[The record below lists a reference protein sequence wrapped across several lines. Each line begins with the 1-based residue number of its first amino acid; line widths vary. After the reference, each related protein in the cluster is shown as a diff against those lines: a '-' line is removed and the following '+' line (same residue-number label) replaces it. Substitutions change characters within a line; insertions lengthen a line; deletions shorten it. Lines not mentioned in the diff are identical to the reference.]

1 MNNKL
6 IAAALCAG
14 VSLVALP
21 ASADQVSD
29 LSALHAQMLQMQKDY
44 AARMAALEKRLAKAE
59 AEARAAKQSA
69 SAAST
74 TAKSA
79 VATAKA
85 TAVKL
90 AAVPPLPATTPAS
103 APATVLTE
111 VASQVPTTDQTAAMV
126 EPPAAPMPTTPPSSL
141 NTFNPGIAAVLNGF
155 YFAASRD
162 PATGRIAG
170 IASGND
176 ISLQPRGFS
185 IGESEVSFTAN
196 IDPFMSG
203 FLDISFQNDNTPAVE
218 EAYILSKDLPY
229 GLTLKGGR
237 FLSAIGYINERH
249 AHDWLFSDA
258 PLPYRAFL
266 NNQYGDDGLQ
276 VRWLAPTDQFLEF
289 GAEVFRGDSYPAAGS
304 RNAGAGTF
312 TAFVNTGN
320 DINDSSSWLAKASY
334 LHSEARNRDSNGHL
348 FSGSTQLG
356 VLSGVYKWAPGG
368 NPTVSNLTMTTELF
382 LDRQAGFYDGVRL
395 SQDRWGGYIQGMYQF
410 MPRWSVGLRYAQ
422 LSTAP
427 VPIALNASDL
437 DDLGHASR
445 ASTAMLEF
453 DTSEFGRFRA
463 SYTHDEAGFK
473 PIDEVLLQYTVIYG
487 PHGAH
492 RY

>member
-1 MNNKL
+1 MNTKL

-14 VSLVALP
+14 VSLAALP
-21 ASADQVSD
+21 ASADQASD
-29 LSALHAQMLQMQKDY
+29 LAELKAQMTQMQREY
-44 AARMAALEKRLAKAE
+44 AARMAVLEKRLSKAE
-59 AEARAAKQSA
+59 GEAKNARASAVIASKSA
-69 SAAST
+69 SAAQNSSK
-74 TAKSA
+74 TAALAAVAAKKSA
-79 VATAKA
+79 
-85 TAVKL
+85 
-90 AAVPPLPATTPAS
+90 AAVPPLQPVQTVTQLAPAPPLEQTASLELPPSPPAPPATS
-103 APATVLTE
+103 NN
-111 VASQVPTTDQTAAMV
+111 S
-126 EPPAAPMPTTPPSSL
+126 
-141 NTFNPGIAAVLNGF
+141 FNPGIAAVLNGF
-155 YFAASRD
+155 YLASSRD
-162 PATGRIAG
+162 PASARIAG

-176 ISLQPRGFS
+176 IGLPPRGFS
-185 IGESEVSFTAN
+185 IGESEISLTAN

-218 EAYILSKDLPY
+218 EAYIVSKDLPY

-289 GAEVFRGDSYPAAGS
+289 GAEVFRGDAYPAAGS
-304 RNAGAGTF
+304 RNVGAGTF
-312 TAFVNTGN
+312 TAFVNTGS
-320 DINDSSSWLAKASY
+320 DISDSSSWLAKASY
-334 LHSEARNRDSNGHL
+334 LHSDAKNRDSNGHL
-348 FSGSTQLG
+348 FDGTTDLG

-368 NPTVSNLTMTTELF
+368 NPTVKNLTLTSELF
-382 LDRQAGFYDGVRL
+382 LDRQAGFFDGVRVG
-395 SQDRWGGYIQGMYQF
+395 QDRWGGYIQGDYQF
-410 MPRWSVGLRYAQ
+410 MPRWSVGLRYAE
-422 LSTAP
+422 LSTAA
-427 VPIALNASDL
+427 VPLPLAGSDL

-473 PIDEVLLQYTVIYG
+473 PIDELLLQYTVIYG